1 MTTAK
6 IGPISLGQSHE
17 IVDPESEEGQFNLS
31 IKCTPAEA
39 KQLKG
44 LCQPSTRSDTTSP
57 RIVYSKDNRW
67 GLLPIK
73 SPDGEVIPSF
83 NEYTGLL
90 EGFCILSNPQEYY
103 INPRRTK
110 FVALGEMVSE
120 NTDEVLTM
128 HYTRGGE
135 DGTDIEHNYEDLTPA
150 YIINESGADF
160 DTTNDWFAAS
170 KYRMAN
176 GAIASSGG
184 QIVFSGGADTDG
196 VPGQVWTNHRTQFD
210 HGFIMEFTLY
220 PGNKPTAGNKDK
232 DINVWFS
239 PNRSSSTPPVWND
252 SYLISLGVSS
262 TNQYYQIH
270 TIGSPGGGS
279 WWCLKPITVDNT
291 PTAFKFR
298 LTTDNKYYMKV
309 ELSRYVSGAW
319 TAFSEVFYGPTNL
332 GAWSDFYIGVYY
344 LNRDSTSNSMSI
356 SDIKVYNYLE
366 SDKPNVVVLPP
377 DAIPNKTPDFYRAS
391 EEGNIQCF
399 KNLSES
405 LNFQIDPAN
414 YYKGSVKGWNSNY
427 TDSVPRLVTH
437 NETDLSIGKFN
448 FTNGIIKL
456 VPTSNGVEM
465 YYWDGTSYILVNTF
479 TFNHLT
485 RLIRPY
491 HVSKDVFT
499 LQLDRTFWTLRA
511 GKPFVYVEH
520 PYTDISYT
528 KMEGDGIY
536 HDGVLQNNLPA
547 GADVSMLTQHYLLN
561 LMPYNI
567 LTDNQCSVESDT
579 SGWLAS
585 GCTAPVAQVSPGFQ
599 GNYAAYVKTLGSA
612 SGEGLWQVG
621 YSSLPLT
628 PAVGLPVMVSV
639 GLKGTGTVMI
649 SFSERNSSGTPL
661 MTENGPPITLQGSFN
676 YYFLKKIIQ
685 NPDTSQISFKV
696 VTNSAQVADIYA
708 DIFYIGPIPTL
719 TSQTWTGCNA
729 TAPQRR
735 YGLMIMKKDPT
746 TIKSDSIP
754 ASEITGIGVYDQMQP
769 PISDNYYLSLARE
782 FYRPTKQGIALQGV

>member
-31 IKCTPAEA
+31 IKCTPEEA

-57 RIVYSKDNRW
+57 RIIYSKDNRW

-120 NTDEVLTM
+120 TTDEILTLL
-128 HYTRGGE
+128 YTRGGE
-135 DGTDIEHNYEDLTPA
+135 DGTDIEHNYDDLTPA

-160 DTTNDWFAAS
+160 DTTNDWFTAS

-184 QIVFSGGADTDG
+184 QIVFSGGADADG

-220 PGNKPTAGNKDK
+220 PGNKPSAGNKDK

-332 GAWSDFYIGVYY
+332 GAWSDFYMGVYY
-344 LNRDSTSNSMSI
+344 LNRDSTSNSMSM

-405 LNFQIDPAN
+405 LNFQIDPLN
-414 YYKGSVKGWNSNY
+414 YYKGGVKGWNSNY
-427 TDSVPRLVTH
+427 TDSVPRLVTY
-437 NETDLSIGKFN
+437 NEVDLSIGKFN

-465 YYWDGTSYILVNTF
+465 YCWNGTSYILVNTF
-479 TFNHLT
+479 TFSHLT
-485 RLIRPY
+485 QLIRPFY
-491 HVSKDVFT
+491 VSKDVFT

-520 PYTDISYT
+520 PYDDLGYT
-528 KMEGDGIY
+528 LKPSHY
-536 HDGVLQNNLPA
+536 HDGILDNFTSS
-547 GADVSMLTQHYLLN
+547 GDVSMLTQFYDLCFTT
-561 LMPYNI
+561 YNM
-567 LTDNQCSVESDT
+567 LTTNQYSAETDLT
-579 SGWLAS
+579 GF
-585 GCTAPVAQVSPGFQ
+585 VAQGSTITRIADGYD
-599 GNYAAYVKTLGSA
+599 GAYCINIVTNNAA
-612 SGEGLWQVG
+612 SGEGVQL
-621 YSSLPLT
+621 YPHSALPIT
-628 PAVGLPVMVSV
+628 PAVGLPVYAYAWVKGSGSV
-639 GLKGTGTVMI
+639 VIQLIERDSGGAVVATKSSSVHTLTGSYVKLSVLSLISSTATAYISMKILTPTRQLATINSDAHGLGPTMDSSI
-649 SFSERNSSGTPL
+649 SGSTY
-661 MTENGPPITLQGSFN
+661 PPIS
-676 YYFLKKIIQ
+676 
-685 NPDTSQISFKV
+685 
-696 VTNSAQVADIYA
+696 SA
-708 DIFYIGPIPTL
+708 
-719 TSQTWTGCNA
+719 
-729 TAPQRR
+729 R
-735 YGLMIMKKDPT
+735 YGMIITQKNPT
-746 TIKSDSIP
+746 TIKSDTIP
-754 ASEITGIGVYDQMQP
+754 ACEITGIGVYDQMQP
-769 PISDNYYLSLARE
+769 PSSDNYYLSLARE
-782 FYRPTKQGIALQGV
+782 FYRPTQQGIALQGV

>member
-1 MTTAK
+1 MANY
-6 IGPISLGQSHE
+6 IGPVTLDIPHIREDDE
-17 IVDPESEEGQFNLS
+17 IKPDGSEVINLVCS
-31 IKCTPAEA
+31 SVKA
-39 KQLKG
+39 KQLLGLGGDVVKNQYGPVRIIKG
-44 LCQPSTRSDTTSP
+44 KND
-57 RIVYSKDNRW
+57 RW
-67 GLLPIK
+67 GLVPVNTSDNLKI
-73 SPDGEVIPSF
+73 
-83 NEYTGLL
+83 NEGNPHK
-90 EGFCILSNPQEYY
+90 GFYVLGNPQESYL
-103 INPRRTK
+103 NPN
-110 FVALGEMVSE
+110 VSRVTIE
-120 NTDEVLTM
+120 AELISRNLNEILTM

-135 DGTDIEHNYEDLTPA
+135 DGTDIEHSYEDLTPA

-332 GAWSDFYIGVYY
+332 GAWSDFYMGVYY

-405 LNFQIDPAN
+405 LNFQIDPLN
-414 YYKGSVKGWNSNY
+414 YYKGSVKGLNSNY

-437 NETDLSIGKFN
+437 NEVDLSIGKFN

-520 PYTDISYT
+520 PNDDIGFT
-528 KMEGDGIY
+528 KNISCY
-536 HDGVLQNNLPA
+536 HDGVINNGLA
-547 GADVSMLTQHYLLN
+547 ADADVSMLTQFYSLHFNPHNLLTTN
-561 LMPYNI
+561 TYG
-567 LTDNQCSVESDT
+567 VE
-579 SGWLAS
+579 
-585 GCTAPVAQVSPGFQ
+585 
-599 GNYAAYVKTLGSA
+599 
-612 SGEGLWQVG
+612 EGLDG
-621 YSSLPLT
+621 FYDESSTLERVSGASYGTYHLKCTSKNLQATEGVYLDEVSLLT
-628 PAVGLPVMVSV
+628 GNNTGLIFGGRVY
-639 GLKGTGTVMI
+639 LKGTGTWKLLI
-649 SFSERNSSGTPL
+649 TERKSDDTALNTTSSAP
-661 MTENGPPITLQGSFN
+661 F
-676 YYFLKKIIQ
+676 
-685 NPDTSQISFKV
+685 
-696 VTNSAQVADIYA
+696 
-708 DIFYIGPIPTL
+708 TL
-719 TSQTWTGCNA
+719 TSTPSVRNIFHTVISSEAEKLNLMIYTDGQQSAEFYGDVFQLAPSPVANQTIYPIPPL
-729 TAPQRR
+729 TANR
-735 YGLMIMKKDPT
+735 YGMLIMKKDPT

-754 ASEITGIGVYDQMQP
+754 ASEITGIGVYDQLQP
-769 PISDNYYLSLARE
+769 PNSNDYYLQLARE
-782 FYRPTKQGIALQGV
+782 FYRPTRQAIGLQGV

>member
-1 MTTAK
+1 MANY
-6 IGPISLGQSHE
+6 IGPVTLDIPHIREDDE
-17 IVDPESEEGQFNLS
+17 INPDGSEVINVVCSS
-31 IKCTPAEA
+31 IKA
-39 KQLKG
+39 KQLLGLGEDVVKNQYGPVRIIKG
-44 LCQPSTRSDTTSP
+44 
-57 RIVYSKDNRW
+57 KNNWW
-67 GLLPIK
+67 GLVPVSTSDNLKI
-73 SPDGEVIPSF
+73 
-83 NEYTGLL
+83 NEGNPHK
-90 EGFCILSNPQEYY
+90 GFYVLGNPQESYL
-103 INPRRTK
+103 NPN
-110 FVALGEMVSE
+110 VSIVKIE
-120 NTDEVLTM
+120 AELISRNLNEILTM

-135 DGTDIEHNYEDLTPA
+135 DGTDIEHSYEDLTPA

-160 DTTNDWFAAS
+160 DTTNDWFTAS

-220 PGNKPTAGNKDK
+220 PGNKPSAGNKDK

-332 GAWSDFYIGVYY
+332 GAWSDFYMGVYY

-405 LNFQIDPAN
+405 LNFQIDPLN
-414 YYKGSVKGWNSNY
+414 YYKGGVKGWNSNY
-427 TDSVPRLVTH
+427 TDSVPRLVTY
-437 NETDLSIGKFN
+437 NEVDLSIGKFN

-465 YYWDGTSYILVNTF
+465 YCWNGTSYILVNTF
-479 TFNHLT
+479 TFSHLT
-485 RLIRPY
+485 RLIRPFY
-491 HVSKDVFT
+491 VSKDVFT

-520 PYTDISYT
+520 PNDALGFTRKTSC
-528 KMEGDGIY
+528 Y
-536 HDGVLQNNLPA
+536 HDGILHNGLADN
-547 GADVSMLTQHYLLN
+547 ADVSMLSQFYSLHFN
-561 LMPYNI
+561 PYNL
-567 LTDNQCSVESDT
+567 LTDNQWGLETDLT
-579 SGWLAS
+579 GWLGVGSTISRVTPGYGGTGYAIQFD
-585 GCTAPVAQVSPGFQ
+585 TA
-599 GNYAAYVKTLGSA
+599 NSA
-612 SGEGLWQVG
+612 SGEGIWQYP
-621 YSSLPLT
+621 YSNLPDRDLS
-628 PAVGLPVMVSV
+628 GLNVMVSAS
-639 GLKGTGTVMI
+639 LKGSVGGETVK
-649 SFSERNSSGTPL
+649 FYL
-661 MTENGPPITLQGSFN
+661 TELDNVEGAIVTAQSPTITLTTTLTN
-676 YYFLKKIIQ
+676 YTFKYTLT
-685 NPDTSQISFKV
+685 NPLTRKLSMKVLTPTKQDAIVSGDIFQISPLPDSS
-696 VTNSAQVADIYA
+696 VT
-708 DIFYIGPIPTL
+708 P
-719 TSQTWTGCNA
+719 WTKP
-729 TAPQRR
+729 PQEDYR
-735 YGLMIMKKDPT
+735 YGILILKKDPT
-746 TIKSDSIP
+746 NIKSNSIP

-769 PISDNYYLSLARE
+769 PSSDNYYLSLARE